1 MPTFAAFIPSP
12 RQWAKRMSLA
22 NLDREELRRRVMEA
36 YNTDDSYL
44 KKFREYAR
52 RLKSGVKPLRT
63 YSVNAV
69 SFVSADGGDNRLA
82 FNPVMVELVRV
93 VDSRGNEHALDAVSS
108 TISIEELEER
118 AKRGSKYAV
127 TPLERLAQ
135 DTGKT
140 LEQMSYLI
148 RGLGTPGKSTGA
160 MRCYR
165 DIVEWAVLYDLVAN
179 PNLQWGSDTILVRD
193 GLLRTKS
200 FSRDTFPLLDKNIRG
215 CVAAHAERNIQ
226 LSLVGVAK
234 QSAVLGRLAVA
245 LELEATFH
253 KSYPCF
259 VQVDR
264 DIEAE
269 CYNFDRTWLDT
280 YETTEEDDTGRRLYQ
295 SLGQLYLVKFGDRPM
310 DPVWPVDIA
319 EWQVDKA
326 ERILGQ
332 LTVDAQQGFP
342 IPDYPMCIQRA
353 HDFAKL
359 SGLEIQ
365 DLQDM
370 LFQGMCNRLTA
381 EESER
386 LLRMKYLGQTLAN
399 LRYKEA

>member
-1 MPTFAAFIPSP
+1 
-12 RQWAKRMSLA
+12 MSLA
-22 NLDREELRRRVMEA
+22 NLDRKELRKKVIEA
-36 YNTDDSYL
+36 YNADEPHL
-44 KKFREYAR
+44 QEFRKYAR
-52 RLKSGVKPLRT
+52 RLRGEVKPLRT

-69 SFVSADGGDNRLA
+69 SFVSTDGGDNRLV
-82 FNPVMVELVRV
+82 FNPATVELIRV
-93 VDSRGNEHALDAVSS
+93 VDSRGNEHALDAISS
-108 TISIEELEER
+108 SISIEELEER
-118 AKRGSKYAV
+118 AKQGSGHV
-127 TPLERLAQ
+127 ITPLERLAQ

-140 LEQMSYLI
+140 LTQMSYLI
-148 RGLGTPGKSTGA
+148 RSLGMPGKSTGA

-179 PNLQWGSDTILVRD
+179 PNLRWGGDTILVRD

-200 FSRDTFPLLDKNIRG
+200 FARYMFPLLDQNIRAG
-215 CVAAHAERNIQ
+215 VDAHAKRNVQ

-234 QSAVLGRLAVA
+234 QSAVLSRLAVA

-253 KSYPCF
+253 KNYPCF
-259 VQVDR
+259 VRVDA
-264 DIEAE
+264 DIEAA

-280 YETTEEDDTGRRLYQ
+280 YETTEEDDTGQRLYL
-295 SLGQLYLVKFGDRPM
+295 SLGKLYLVKFGDRPM

-319 EWQVDKA
+319 EWQIGQA

-370 LFQGMCNRLTA
+370 LLQGMCSKLTT

-386 LLRMKYLGQTLAN
+386 LLRMKYLGQTLLN